1 MLRKQILKF
10 LLVGMINTIVY
21 YALYSFFIYLGI
33 NYKLAVLFATL
44 LGILFSFKTFSIY
57 VFQEMGYKVFV
68 KFILVYTILYF
79 VNIYLISILE
89 GNNIYLAG
97 IIAIVPVSMLTF
109 ILNKWYVFNRK
120 VIINGRNING

>member
-1 MLRKQILKF
+1 
-10 LLVGMINTIVY
+10 MINTIVY

>member
-1 MLRKQILKF
+1 VLRKQILKF